1 MIKLGFCRIHQPK
14 GFVLLGFSR
23 TQRGDNGMGKM
34 RNRGTVTITTND
46 QTTLQVRLAR
56 LNGQVQALSRMVAK
70 GDDWKKM
77 LTLAAAIEGAADQVS
92 ADLFRGYLESLKVD
106 EPTATKAREGLE
118 LVLKRR

>member
-1 MIKLGFCRIHQPK
+1 M
-14 GFVLLGFSR
+14 V
-23 TQRGDNGMGKM
+23 KM
-34 RNRGTVTITTND
+34 QKRGTVTMEPND

-56 LNGQVQALSRMVAK
+56 MEGQVQALRRMVGN

-92 ADLFRGYLESLKVD
+92 ADLFRGYLESLMVD
-106 EPTATKAREGLE
+106 ETTSAKAREGLE

>member
-1 MIKLGFCRIHQPK
+1 
-14 GFVLLGFSR
+14 
-23 TQRGDNGMGKM
+23 MGKM
-34 RNRGTVTITTND
+34 KKRGTVTLAPNH

-56 LNGQVQALSRMVAK
+56 MDGQVQALRRMVGN

-92 ADLFRGYLESLKVD
+92 ADLFRGYLDSLAVD
-106 EPTATKAREGLE
+106 KTVAAKAREGLE